1 MCECGQNRK
10 LTRPSALVL
19 AQGTRKE
26 CRPDVWQDAV
36 PKGSTLQ
43 AHTSGPMGSGR
54 VGSEVRSPT
63 RGPTRQGGARHKAWS
78 VSVALH
84 PGSERRDFRRVSSLV
99 PLAGHYP
106 WPPPWVWMLS
116 PGRSSILKTG
126 MCFTL
131 KALQPGRAG
140 GAGHHLS
147 FLMQT
152 LVYDTSPGATWVL
165 ATVGWEWGCEYKRWS
180 LYWTPLSLYKGT
192 SIKPSESGRVR
203 PCPWQWR
210 GWARPCC
217 CWSTGYSVCCRY
229 CGLHCCSPR
238 PAGTWGLAAFPLFL
252 LCVNR
257 CTTRPPSGV
266 LRSQML
272 QMQCP
277 SRLGCPDRGK
287 WVEKL
292 DSVP

>member
-1 MCECGQNRK
+1 
-10 LTRPSALVL
+10 
-19 AQGTRKE
+19 
-26 CRPDVWQDAV
+26 
-36 PKGSTLQ
+36 
-43 AHTSGPMGSGR
+43 MGSGR